1 MVIQCDFSFY
11 QMNNSE
17 SLAQIYE
24 FKNNDERFLI
34 KNHETLDVKIRYLDD
49 VHDEVPSLQGG
60 ARRRTTTKPKTKKE
74 EEPKEITL
82 YPALTDVPNK
92 DIKDFISVCHLEY
105 IASSPKSNSIFIIPD
120 AEAMKAIKA
129 DIKAQLGGDPTDETA
144 VKNLKSKMLLYKH
157 FILDTFGKAE
167 HNASFE
173 YRIPYTYP
181 DKYNEDIIYRR
192 CSRFEGEAFYVKL
205 EKNKCSISLNS
216 DMSNSVSCKY
226 ITRVG
231 NYPNYVSFA
240 FQGNILAL
248 LKKETKNAVA
258 KKTKAR
264 KALHMLMNNFDS
276 ERAAYEFVG
285 AAISSLGAD
294 KCLPYYSANMLQ
306 TAFALTAAFGD
317 ETVDCSCDPS
327 TAHRAILKMY
337 KPTQRRGLS
346 KTNISK
352 LAAFGENCLDKLEDY
367 SFGKSSPV
375 KSSTYFRQ
383 IKNGYKQIANDLKND
398 NVVENE
404 IAGDVAYGMYDET
417 NNVKLALDAIDSVKG
432 VFRGHEMN
440 DYAFRAAIEYLENST
455 FKGLIAQQYFPMLS
469 LDSEPVMKGGADVVN
484 DDVIYDLEFD
494 DE

>member
-1 MVIQCDFSFY
+1 
-11 QMNNSE
+11 MNDSE
-17 SLAQIYE
+17 SLAQIYD

-34 KNHETLDVKIRYLDD
+34 KNHESLDVKVRYLDD
-49 VHDEVPSLQGG
+49 VHEESSIMQGG
-60 ARRRTTTKPKTKKE
+60 AAKKKTTARPKKE
-74 EEPKEITL
+74 EESKEITL
-82 YPALTDVPNK
+82 YPAFTDVPNK
-92 DIKDFISVCHLEY
+92 DIKDFISTCHLEY
-105 IASSPKSNSIFIIPD
+105 IASAPKSNSIFIIPD

-181 DKYNEDIIYRR
+181 DKYNEDVIYRR

-216 DMSNSVSCKY
+216 DMSNSVSCKFL
-226 ITRVG
+226 TRVG

-248 LKKETKNAVA
+248 LKKDAKSAVA

-264 KALHMLMNNFDS
+264 KAFHTLLNNYDN

-285 AAISSLGAD
+285 SVISSLGAD

-306 TAFALTAAFGD
+306 TAFSLVSAFGD
-317 ETVDCSCDPS
+317 ETINCACDVS
-327 TAHRAILKMY
+327 NAHRAMLKMY
-337 KPTQRRGLS
+337 KPIQRRGLS

-367 SFGKSSPV
+367 SFGKSSSV

-383 IKNGYKQIANDLKND
+383 IKNGYKQIANDIKND
-398 NVVENE
+398 NIVENE
-404 IAGDVAYGMYDET
+404 IAGDVAYGIYDET
-417 NNVKLALDAIDSVKG
+417 NNAQLAFNSIDNVKG
-432 VFRGHEMN
+432 VFAGREMT
-440 DYAFRAAIEYLENST
+440 DSMLVSAIEYLENST

-469 LDSEPVMKGGADVVN
+469 LDSEPIAMKGG
-484 DDVIYDLEFD
+484 DDEDDAIEDLEFD
-494 DE
+494 NE